1 MRVSTV
7 TDISTKR
14 TIERA
19 INSQKIAI
27 GDSFIYKGRYCTVT
41 RMRGDGLYYDIQ
53 NSEIGQPSD
62 GFMTYDFYMQ
72 TPSYKARYVRRSLTF
87 SKKSS

>member
-19 INSQKIAI
+19 INSQRVAV
-27 GDSFIYKGRYCTVT
+27 GDSFIYKGRYCTIVK
-41 RMRGDGLYYDIQ
+41 MRGDGLYYDIQ
-53 NSEIGQPSD
+53 NSEIGKPSD

-72 TPSYKARYVRRSLTF
+72 TPSYKSRYGRRSLTF